1 MKTLLHAGT
10 FICAFNMC
18 VKLTSKFEFKYLIFK
33 LRIKKKR
40 KKASSLDPKPTDP
53 DPLASIAELGTG
65 ADRRV

>member
-1 MKTLLHAGT
+1 
-10 FICAFNMC
+10 MC
-18 VKLTSKFEFKYLIFK
+18 VKLISKFEFKYLIFK
-33 LRIKKKR
+33 LRKKIQNRIKKKR